1 MGLFLTNRRLI
12 LHGTHR
18 VLLVIPS
25 GRKVRSC
32 YLEDVDSAGVQTK
45 RLSQWVL
52 IVVVLLL
59 LGGLSA
65 LISSGQNENDF
76 SSDSETEDIGPLLLV
91 VGGIATALWIF
102 IKREQV
108 VFSVAGTDH
117 FEFDV
122 FKGGGVDRA
131 AKFLNAYYN
140 LRPEF
145 KRRT

>member
-1 MGLFLTNRRLI
+1 M
-12 LHGTHR
+12 HGTHR

-25 GRKVRSC
+25 GRKVRSA
-32 YLEDVDSAGVQTK
+32 YLEDVDTAGVQTK

-52 IVVVLLL
+52 IVGVLLM
-59 LGGLSA
+59 LGGFLS
-65 LISSGQNENDF
+65 LIASGQDENDF
-76 SSDSETEDIGPLLLV
+76 SSDSETEDAGPVFLV
-91 VGGIATALWIF
+91 VGGIAAALWIF
-102 IKREQV
+102 VKREQV

-131 AKFLNAYYN
+131 AQFLNAYYG